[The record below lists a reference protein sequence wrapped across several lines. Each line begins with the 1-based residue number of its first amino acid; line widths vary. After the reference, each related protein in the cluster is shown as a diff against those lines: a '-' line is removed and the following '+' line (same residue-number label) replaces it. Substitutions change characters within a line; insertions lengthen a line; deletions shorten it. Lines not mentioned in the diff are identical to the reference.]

1 MPLQAL
7 PDFCNT
13 SISGDAP
20 ESGRRSSSLQISLLV
35 TTFERPQALNLV
47 LLSVARQRRMPDE
60 VIVAD
65 DGSGAETASLV
76 ASWARK
82 LPIPVHHVWQENTG
96 FRAGRSR
103 NRGIAAASGEYI
115 VLIDG
120 DMVLDEHFIEDHERA
135 KQRGRWVQG
144 MRIYTDAACTERMLA
159 QERTSVG
166 PFTPGLRR
174 PHLAVRSDWLSR
186 NFSRTNVSMGA
197 MKSCNQGIWRAD
209 LVAVNGFNEDIR
221 GWGPEDKECCARLMH
236 AGVQAY
242 QLRFAALAT
251 HLYHPTRAPG
261 ARTPND
267 EILDDTI
274 ARRSTWC
281 ESGLDQ
287 HLAEFASGVPA
298 SARPPWST

>member
-20 ESGRRSSSLQISLLV
+20 ESGRHPGPLQISLLI

-47 LLSVARQRRMPDE
+47 LLSVERQRRLPDE

-65 DGSGAETASLV
+65 DGSGPDTASLV
-76 ASWARK
+76 ASWARR
-82 LPIPVHHVWQENTG
+82 LPIPVHHVWQENKG

-103 NRGIAAASGEYI
+103 NRGIAAARGEYI

-120 DMVLDEHFIEDHERA
+120 DMVLDERFIEDHANARLP
-135 KQRGRWVQG
+135 RRFVQG
-144 MRIYTDAACTERMLA
+144 LRILTNASRTEKMLA
-159 QERTSVG
+159 HDTTSVG
-166 PFTPGLRR
+166 PLTPGLRR
-174 PHLAVRSDWLSR
+174 PHLAVRSPWLSR
-186 NFSRTNVSMGA
+186 KLSRTNVSMGSL
-197 MKSCNQGIWRAD
+197 KSCNQGIWRAD

-242 QLRFAALAT
+242 QLRFSALAT

-267 EILDDTI
+267 EILDNTI

-281 ESGLDQ
+281 ECGLDQ
-287 HLAEFASGVPA
+287 HLAEFAAGIPA